1 MTHQI
6 PKEKQMPWVSGA
18 AQCSSATDW
27 DQLQDDIA
35 ETKWKEIEKEQ
46 KIESLTTLENKVAAT
61 TAATAAAAT
70 AAAAAATTAFAKS
83 L

>member
-18 AQCSSATDW
+18 AQTAQCSSATDW
-27 DQLQDDIA
+27 DQLQDDIG

-61 TAATAAAAT
+61 TA
-70 AAAAAATTAFAKS
+70 FANT
-83 L
+83 